1 VTVETSVVLLTVIT
15 LAVLIKGSY
24 RRVEFMA
31 TWMVMIF
38 SLMTV
43 FAAAVLTSRPEY
55 FTWAQA
61 AGGLQFGLP
70 EKGVTIAIV
79 VFGITGVNA
88 GELFAYPYWCVEKGY
103 ARFTGPRD
111 GSAAWLARARGW
123 IRVMHWDILVSM
135 LVYTLTTIAFY
146 FLGAGVLHTL
156 GEIPKGNEMVQV
168 LSRMYTET
176 LGAFGLYLFYVGA
189 LFVLYSTVFAATAA
203 NSRIF
208 ADMMRLMGRF
218 HPADY
223 AARLR
228 HQRAFLVLLA
238 TIPCGLFFAMGE
250 PVQMVKVGG
259 IVLGLMLPWLGV
271 AVVYLRHRLPEDV
284 APSPA
289 ATVGLWLVAA
299 FLIVTMG
306 AFIALQ
312 VGWIKQ

>member
-1 VTVETSVVLLTVIT
+1 
-15 LAVLIKGSY
+15 
-24 RRVEFMA
+24 M
-31 TWMVMIF
+31 
-38 SLMTV
+38 
-43 FAAAVLTSRPEY
+43 SRPEY
-55 FTWAQA
+55 FTWGQVAQ
-61 AGGLQFGLP
+61 GLEFGLP
-70 EKGVTIAIV
+70 EKGITIAIV

-111 GSAAWLARARGW
+111 GSQAWLERARGW
-123 IRVMHWDILVSM
+123 IRVMHWDIVVSM
-135 LVYTLTTIAFY
+135 LVYTSTTIAFY

-156 GEIPKGNEMVQV
+156 GEVPAGNQMVQV

-176 LGAFGLYLFYVGA
+176 LGTFGLYLFYAGA

-218 HPADY
+218 DAPDY

-228 HQRAFLVLLA
+228 YQRVFLVLLA
-238 TIPCGLFFAMGE
+238 TIPCGLYFLMGE

-259 IVLGLMLPWLGV
+259 IVLGLMLPLLGI
-271 AVVYLRHRLPEDV
+271 AVVYLRHRLPDDV
-284 APSPA
+284 APSAA

-312 VGWIKQ
+312 AGWIKQ